1 LTMFDHDSKIEAL
14 VNNYGLKLLMEQND
28 LDEEAIIRKLVD
40 DGTINTNDYFYL
52 DVEIKQWKEQEQ

>member
-1 LTMFDHDSKIEAL
+1 MFDHDSKIEAL

-52 DVEIKQWKEQEQ
+52 DVDIKQWKEQEQ

>member
-1 LTMFDHDSKIEAL
+1 MFDHDSKIEAL
-14 VNNYGLKLLMEQND
+14 VGNYGLKLLMEQND

-40 DGTINTNDYFYL
+40 DGTINMNDYFYL

>member
-1 LTMFDHDSKIEAL
+1 MFDHDSKIEAL

-40 DGTINTNDYFYL
+40 DGTINTDDYFYL
-52 DVEIKQWKEQEQ
+52 DIEIKQWEELED

>member
-1 LTMFDHDSKIEAL
+1 MFDHDSKIEAL